1 MAKSLDRW
9 FDTAIESLIPKSPI
23 RSDGY
28 YMPVPT
34 PDDYGMT
41 IIK

>member
-1 MAKSLDRW
+1 M
-9 FDTAIESLIPKSPI
+9 TAIDIKEPEEDLEPGG
-23 RSDGY
+23 GY